1 MLEFKVNTRRSLL
14 WDLRGR
20 PSLANSVTPQQ
31 VTYMNLKLFSAQFSP
46 MPPVPL
52 APPATSHI
60 CGAHMS
66 WALEAAL
73 THVQLPDKA
82 GHVVVLEILG
92 QHLLGK
98 AALVEHM
105 EAGAILQRR

>member
-1 MLEFKVNTRRSLL
+1 
-14 WDLRGR
+14 
-20 PSLANSVTPQQ
+20 
-31 VTYMNLKLFSAQFSP
+31 

-52 APPATSHI
+52 PPHI
-60 CGAHMS
+60 CGPHLP
-66 WALEAAL
+66 WALGAAL
-73 THVQLPDKA
+73 THVQLPDET

-92 QHLLGK
+92 QHLFGK